1 MGIAVRGETMRATK
15 NNLMYVIYSPID
27 GDCKAIFKHDAMC
40 AHYFYR
46 DYKKRNTPK
55 CVREMVENTPAVRSI
70 TFEGKTIS
78 EIHGTYPLPH
88 EEY

>member
-1 MGIAVRGETMRATK
+1 MLKVTK
-15 NNLMYVIYSPID
+15 KNLMYVIYSPID
-27 GDCKAIFKHDAMC
+27 GDCKAIFKHGRRRY
-40 AHYFYR
+40 YFR
-46 DYKKRNTPK
+46 EYKRNNTPK
-55 CVREMVENTPAVRSI
+55 CVREMLENTPAVRSI